1 MQQNGNF
8 TQVSFTIDTIF
19 YSAPFSY
26 RVVPFCGGLILSLTF
41 FQIHKPLQM
50 TQRPISEYLS
60 PETKTVIEYDCMPTF
75 ANILAA
81 GIIDMDE
88 NRIVKSFGI
97 KKGIGPEIPGIFFL
111 NKRSF
116 YFWKFEN
123 FKTAKI
129 TDRRDH
135 REFSEFVNRQFV
147 LCCTSQT
154 RLLLYP
160 TTQEFISELGHS
172 SEIEKW
178 FENNSKQ

>member
-1 MQQNGNF
+1 MQWTVHFDEFVRLSFSNRLKRVQDQVIMQQNGNF

-81 GIIDMDE
+81 SIIDMDK
-88 NRIVKSFGI
+88 NRIVESFGI
-97 KKGIGPEIPGIFFL
+97 KKGIEL
-111 NKRSF
+111 
-116 YFWKFEN
+116 E
-123 FKTAKI
+123 
-129 TDRRDH
+129 H
-135 REFSEFVNRQFV
+135 FSLR
-147 LCCTSQT
+147 T
-154 RLLLYP
+154 
-160 TTQEFISELGHS
+160 
-172 SEIEKW
+172 W
-178 FENNSKQ
+178 